1 MKRLLWCLP
10 LSLALGQQPAQES
23 QPSPAPARER
33 PLSGQVDFGYRVI
46 SGVGGDFQTYRSV
59 VNLGEGPK
67 LFGLDAAW
75 ADPSGRLFDRFDLRM
90 NSWGGDPYNTARFE
104 IGRAHA
110 WRFTADYRNIQY
122 FNFLPSFAD
131 PTIERGVLLNQRAL
145 DSYRRAND
153 LELTLLPGRRI
164 TPYVAYSRNS
174 SRGRGVTT
182 FVLDA
187 NEYPVPHML
196 RDHSDNVRGGV
207 RLDWPRWQL
216 HLEGGGITYH
226 IDQQVYTGPGR
237 NPGNVLHPVL
247 GQALFLDRGNQSL
260 DVRGSSRFARGSFRL
275 RPAAW
280 ADLAGQFQ
288 FSQPDSQTRYE
299 QNNSGGFVNFTL
311 LRFYSAE
318 LVSAE
323 ARARQPHSSASFAA
337 ELRPLRRLRIV
348 ENWLTDRLHNAG
360 FALLADRLLA
370 GNQALDARTLATAE
384 RLVLNYSQQEFTVL
398 VEPARGLTLRG
409 GHRFVWGDAAT
420 PEPLVLLPG
429 PLPKPELRRHVALA
443 GGSFLA
449 GRRLRVN
456 ADLEASP
463 GDRSY
468 FRTSLHH
475 YQRGK
480 VRARYQ
486 VHSSLLLTANFSVLN
501 NQNPTPGIA
510 YDFLSRQ
517 NSAGL
522 QWTPGGGKWISLLA
536 EYTRFTLRSDL
547 TYRDPASS
555 RSELSAY
562 RDNGHA
568 GTGLLELGL
577 PGRGAVQPRVHVGG
591 SLVASTG
598 TRPAR
603 YYQPAGRLVIPFGRH
618 GQWYG
623 EWRWYAL
630 TQPLYL
636 FEGFRNHQ
644 FVTGLRL
651 TM

>member
-1 MKRLLWCLP
+1 
-10 LSLALGQQPAQES
+10 
-23 QPSPAPARER
+23 
-33 PLSGQVDFGYRVI
+33 
-46 SGVGGDFQTYRSV
+46 
-59 VNLGEGPK
+59 
-67 LFGLDAAW
+67 
-75 ADPSGRLFDRFDLRM
+75 
-90 NSWGGDPYNTARFE
+90 
-104 IGRAHA
+104 
-110 WRFTADYRNIQY
+110 RN
-122 FNFLPSFAD
+122 A
-131 PTIERGVLLNQRAL
+131 
-145 DSYRRAND
+145 
-153 LELTLLPGRRI
+153 
-164 TPYVAYSRNS
+164 

-182 FVLDA
+182 FVLEA

-196 RDHSDNVRGGV
+196 RDHSDNVRGGL
-207 RLDWPRWQL
+207 RLEWPRWQL
-216 HLEGGGITYH
+216 HLEGGGISWH
-226 IDQQVYTGPGR
+226 IDQQIYTLPER
-237 NPGNVLHPVL
+237 NPGNLTRPIL
-247 GQALFLDRGNQSL
+247 GQMLFLERGNQSL

-280 ADLAGQFQ
+280 AELAGQFQ
-288 FSQPDSQTRYE
+288 FSQPDSKTRYE
-299 QNNSGGFVNFTL
+299 QNNSGNFVSFAL

-323 ARARQPHSSASFAA
+323 ARARQPHTSASFAA
-337 ELRPLRRLRIV
+337 ELRPVRRVRIV
-348 ENWLTDRLHNAG
+348 EHWLTDRLHNAG
-360 FALLADRLLA
+360 SALLAERLLA
-370 GNQALDARTLATAE
+370 GNQTLDARTLAAAE
-384 RLVLNYSQQEFTVL
+384 RLALNYHQQELAVV
-398 VEPARGLTLRG
+398 VEPLRGFTLRA
-409 GHRFVWGDAAT
+409 GHRYVWGDAAT
-420 PEPLVLLPG
+420 PAPLVLLPA
-429 PLPKPELRRHVALA
+429 PAPKPELRRHVGLA
-443 GGSFLA
+443 GGSLLA
-449 GRRLRVN
+449 GRRLRIH

-468 FRTSLHH
+468 FRTSLHR
-475 YQRGK
+475 YQRGR

-486 VHSSLLLTANFSVLN
+486 AHASLLITANFSVLN
-501 NQNPTPGIA
+501 NQNPTPGIG

-536 EYTRFTLRSDL
+536 EYTRFTLRSEL
-547 TYRDPASS
+547 SFRDPASW

-562 RDNGHA
+562 RDDGHA
-568 GTGLLELGL
+568 GTGLLEVGL
-577 PGRGAVQPRVHVGG
+577 PGRGPLQPRLHLGG

>member
-1 MKRLLWCLP
+1 MRRLLLP
-10 LSLALGQQPAQES
+10 IAAFAVLAQQPAEES
-23 QPSPAPARER
+23 KPAPAAEQR
-33 PLSGQVDFGYRVI
+33 LSGTVEFGYRVL

-67 LFGLDAAW
+67 LFSLDASW
-75 ADPSGRLFDRFDLRM
+75 DDPKGRLFDKLDLRM

-104 IGRAHA
+104 AGRARA

-145 DSYRRAND
+145 DSYRRATD
-153 LELTLLPGRRI
+153 LELAALPGRRI
-164 TPYVAYSRNS
+164 TPYAAYSRNS
-174 SRGRGVTT
+174 SRGHGITT
-182 FVLDA
+182 FVLNA

-207 RLDWPRWQL
+207 RLEWPRWQL
-216 HLEGGGITYH
+216 HLEGGGITWH
-226 IDQQVYTGPGR
+226 IDQQVYTFPER
-237 NPGNVLHPVL
+237 NFGNVLQPVL
-247 GQALFLDRGNQSL
+247 GQTLFLDRGNQSL

-275 RPAAW
+275 HPADW
-280 ADLAGQFQ
+280 AELAGQFQ
-288 FSQPDSQTRYE
+288 FSQPDSKTRYA
-299 QNNSGGFVNFTL
+299 QNNSGNFVNFTL

-323 ARARQPHSSASFAA
+323 ARARQPHTSASFAA
-337 ELRPLRRLRIV
+337 ELRPLQRVRIV
-348 ENWLTDRLHNAG
+348 ESWMTDRLHDAG
-360 FALLADRLLA
+360 AALLTDRLLA
-370 GNQALDARTLATAE
+370 GEQLLDARTASAAE
-384 RLVLNYSQQEFTVL
+384 RLVLNYNQQEISLMVD
-398 VEPARGLTLRG
+398 VARGFTLRG
-409 GHRFVWGDAAT
+409 GHRYVWGDAET
-420 PEPLVLLPG
+420 PAPLILLPG
-429 PLPKPELRRHVALA
+429 AQPKPELRRHVALA
-443 GGSFLA
+443 CGSLVA
-449 GRRLRVN
+449 GRRLRVT

-468 FRTSLHH
+468 FRTSLHR

-486 VHSSLLLTANFSVLN
+486 ILPSLLVSANFHVLN
-501 NQNPTPGIA
+501 NQNPTAGIG

-517 NSAGL
+517 NSLGL
-522 QWTPGGGKWISLLA
+522 QWTPGGGKWISLLG
-536 EYTRFTLRSDL
+536 EYTRYTLRSDL
-547 TYRDPASS
+547 TWRDPATL
-555 RSELSAY
+555 RSELSKY

-568 GTGLLELGL
+568 GTGWLEVGL
-577 PGRGAVQPRVHVGG
+577 PGRGSVQPRIHLGG
-591 SLVASTG
+591 SLVAASG

-603 YYQPAGRLVIPFGRH
+603 FYQPFGRLAVPFGRR

-623 EWRWYAL
+623 EWRWHAL
-630 TQPLYL
+630 TQPFYLY
-636 FEGFRNHQ
+636 EGFRNHQ